1 MLAQPRRARRNALER
16 RIGSGVSGP
25 CANAEFTRRWA
36 SRVEQKPNP
45 KERREMT
52 DGTVRRTLFFKFRM
66 PAADPK
72 SLASIMK
79 ASAPFYE
86 FFGGTRMRL
95 LQNADDPGQFIQE
108 IEYETPEAME
118 VNRQRIASDPR
129 LQGYLQ
135 AWRAFLPGVVEIDVY
150 QDIAS

>member
-1 MLAQPRRARRNALER
+1 
-16 RIGSGVSGP
+16 
-25 CANAEFTRRWA
+25 
-36 SRVEQKPNP
+36 
-45 KERREMT
+45 MT
-52 DGTVRRTLFFKFRM
+52 DGKVRRTIFFKFRM

-95 LQNADDPGQFIQE
+95 LQNADDPGQFIQV
-108 IEYETPEAME
+108 IEYETPELME

-129 LQGYLQ
+129 LQGYLT